1 MRVGELGIRV
11 GRVQVADPDP
21 LVAVR
26 HEGAREAGQA
36 EPGQDVAARR
46 LLRERAD
53 VVDRPVEDVD
63 AAGDRAVEQVRLAE
77 RQLVVLVA
85 LAGQHRQRQ
94 RFALAEEIRR
104 LEGELGEGALE
115 LRHAGAERQ
124 LVAVLLLE
132 LQGDVDLVLLARRLV
147 DLDVLVALERLE
159 VAELIEVLDAL
170 LERLGV
176 EDAALDQLHLAADH
190 VVVRGAVAEEGDA
203 VDEVLLA
210 LLHVHRHV
218 DDGRAGLAL
227 GHGRGGGALRLFHV
241 ARLGVLGEVAEREVG
256 EGGELEVAD
265 RAVDLARL
273 LHALADA
280 LLRVVGARLQV
291 RRPAPAPRTSPP
303 CCRRP

>member
-1 MRVGELGIRV
+1 MVRLPLRPEEQRVGQERVRVGELGIRV
-11 GRVQVADPDP
+11 GRVQVADPHP

-36 EPGQDVAARR
+36 EPGHDVAARR

-85 LAGQHRQRQ
+85 LAGQHRHRQ
-94 RFALAEEIRR
+94 RFALAEKIRR
-104 LEGELGEGALE
+104 LERELGEGALE

-218 DDGRAGLAL
+218 DDGRPGLAL
-227 GHGRGGGALRLFHV
+227 GHGRGGR
-241 ARLGVLGEVAEREVG
+241 
-256 EGGELEVAD
+256 
-265 RAVDLARL
+265 RA
-273 LHALADA
+273 
-280 LLRVVGARLQV
+280 
-291 RRPAPAPRTSPP
+291 APPP
-303 CCRRP
+303 CCGAGRPWGGRGTTKSGKAVNSK